1 MYENF
6 NSPYFLLGL
15 AAGIV
20 FGLIVGY
27 FVWYFVVKKGKKERR
42 FDERYKRIQEQAKS
56 FAFGIMLLAILIAWS
71 LVYIFEG
78 PSLAFFLF
86 TALYVIGMVSY
97 GVTAAIMEKKS

>member
-1 MYENF
+1 MHENF

-27 FVWYFVVKKGKKERR
+27 FAWYFVVKKGKKKRR
-42 FDERYKRIQEQAKS
+42 FDERYKGIQAQAKS
-56 FAFGIMLLAILIAWS
+56 LSWAVMMLVLVIGYA

-78 PSLAFFLF
+78 PSLTFFLII
-86 TALYVIGMVSY
+86 AVYVIGMVSY
-97 GVTAAIMEKKS
+97 GIAAFVMEKKS